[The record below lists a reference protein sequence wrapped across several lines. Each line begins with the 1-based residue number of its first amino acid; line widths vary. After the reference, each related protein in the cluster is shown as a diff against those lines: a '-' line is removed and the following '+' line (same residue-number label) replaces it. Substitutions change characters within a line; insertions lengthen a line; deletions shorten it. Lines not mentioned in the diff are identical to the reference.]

1 MADITLLNL
10 LVRIVLV
17 LDFAFEFKWFLL
29 LLNAYAAATAMEII
43 KLLPSC

>member
-17 LDFAFEFKWFLL
+17 FKFFTFELDVFFYF
-29 LLNAYAAATAMEII
+29 NVCTATEY
-43 KLLPSC
+43 